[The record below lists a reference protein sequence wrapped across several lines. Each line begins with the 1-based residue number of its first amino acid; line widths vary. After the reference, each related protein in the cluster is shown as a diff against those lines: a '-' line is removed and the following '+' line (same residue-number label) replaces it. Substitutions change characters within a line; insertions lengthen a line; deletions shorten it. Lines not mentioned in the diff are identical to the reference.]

1 MPCVSVCVCVE
12 ARPSLTCDDS
22 FSQNAGGVMDTADGP
37 SSTRDAVSWFKPSTE
52 YTYPP
57 GVTSF
62 SEVGAFT
69 NLAPAQFTETISPG
83 SETQPLEVHRQ
94 PRCNVFASSKLT
106 FPSRK
111 LDGSRQHIKRP
122 MNAFMVWSRIQRKR
136 IASINPKMHNSE
148 ISKRLGAE
156 WKLLSEGDKH
166 PFIDEAKRL
175 RLQHMQDYPDYKYR
189 PRRRPKPASF
199 SGEAS
204 SLQMGVSPNS
214 STYTYPS
221 FSYIDPM
228 EALSRSLYVAAASNI
243 LSGNHVTLPS
253 QTPPLKLSMLE
264 DRINKFGPYFLH
276 RSTNI
281 TELPSNNSTR
291 PDLLFPY
298 NSSSNLTVGNTTF
311 DNNATPIA
319 PKSIHSETG
328 IQPFFF
334 PSINTLK

>member
-1 MPCVSVCVCVE
+1 MCECVC
-12 ARPSLTCDDS
+12 RSSSISTCDDS

-37 SSTRDAVSWFKPSTE
+37 SSTRDVVSWFKPSTE
-52 YTYPP
+52 YTYHP
-57 GVTSF
+57 GVTSS

-69 NLAPAQFTETISPG
+69 NLVPAQFTETLSPG
-83 SETQPLEVHRQ
+83 SEAQPLEVHRQ
-94 PRCNVFASSKLT
+94 PRCSVFTSSKLT

-156 WKLLSEGDKH
+156 WKLLSEVDKH

-204 SLQMGVSPNS
+204 SLRMGVSPNS

-253 QTPPLKLSMLE
+253 QTPPSKLSMLE
-264 DRINKFGPYFLH
+264 ERMNKLGPYFLH
-276 RSTNI
+276 RSTNV
-281 TELPSNNSTR
+281 TELPSNDSAR
-291 PDLLFPY
+291 PNLPFPY
-298 NSSSNLTVGNTTF
+298 NSSSHLTVDTTTF
-311 DNNATPIA
+311 DNNVTSMV
-319 PKSIHSETG
+319 PKSTHSEPG
-328 IQPFFF
+328 FQPFFF
-334 PSINTLK
+334 SSINTLK